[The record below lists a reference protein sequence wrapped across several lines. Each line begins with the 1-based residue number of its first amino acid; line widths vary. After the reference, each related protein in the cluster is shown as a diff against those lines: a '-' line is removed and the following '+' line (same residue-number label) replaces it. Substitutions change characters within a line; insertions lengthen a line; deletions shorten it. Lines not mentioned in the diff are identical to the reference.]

1 MALTATANPRVR
13 VDVLKQLNMSTCK
26 WFLCSFNRP
35 NLKYIVEN
43 KGKNTFANMVNLIHT
58 KYARASGIV
67 YCLSRKDCDSVA
79 SKLQSEKIKA
89 IAYHAG
95 LNDKVRESVQKDWI
109 VDKYKVV
116 VATVA
121 FGMGIDKP
129 DVRYVFHYSMPKSIE
144 GYYQESGRA
153 GRDGLL
159 STCVLF
165 YSYADKMRYQKMFD
179 GEPYESKQ
187 VSINNLNLIT
197 NFCENMTDCRRT
209 QQLDYFGEHFT
220 REQCQ
225 MNPLSACDN
234 CSRVGQYIDTD
245 ASETCRQICSAV
257 KDFCGGTNRF
267 TVLYFVD
274 ILKGAEIKKIVDN
287 RHNQTV
293 YHGYLK
299 AWDRTDIQR
308 IIHKLII
315 ENYLREDLIF
325 VRDIPQAY
333 LKLGPKVEQLMTKR
347 IKISF
352 SMMEKKKAAPKA
364 TKKVDAAEEN
374 PLESNSLIKDL
385 KERCYVDLIDVLR
398 NLAAERNC
406 TMSSI
411 LNIVA
416 LRSMSEIMPET
427 AEEML
432 QVQYVT
438 KANFE
443 KFGQKFLE
451 ICQTYSAQKNCYLM
465 DLQEQRESQK
475 SSNVEESDY
484 SEEEPAPSGYEPQD
498 NGTDWGQL
506 AREHSQ
512 TSGHG
517 GKRRY
522 PSAGR
527 GRGSG
532 RKFKRRKTS
541 PKKAAGTSAKKAA
554 PRRFNLLPMPGTSR

>member
-1 MALTATANPRVR
+1 
-13 VDVLKQLNMSTCK
+13 
-26 WFLCSFNRP
+26 
-35 NLKYIVEN
+35 
-43 KGKNTFANMVNLIHT
+43 
-58 KYARASGIV
+58 
-67 YCLSRKDCDSVA
+67 
-79 SKLQSEKIKA
+79 
-89 IAYHAG
+89 
-95 LNDKVRESVQKDWI
+95 
-109 VDKYKVV
+109 
-116 VATVA
+116 
-121 FGMGIDKP
+121 
-129 DVRYVFHYSMPKSIE
+129 
-144 GYYQESGRA
+144 
-153 GRDGLL
+153 
-159 STCVLF
+159 
-165 YSYADKMRYQKMFD
+165 
-179 GEPYESKQ
+179 
-187 VSINNLNLIT
+187 
-197 NFCENMTDCRRT
+197 
-209 QQLDYFGEHFT
+209 
-220 REQCQ
+220 
-225 MNPLSACDN
+225 
-234 CSRVGQYIDTD
+234 
-245 ASETCRQICSAV
+245 
-257 KDFCGGTNRF
+257 
-267 TVLYFVD
+267 
-274 ILKGAEIKKIVDN
+274 
-287 RHNQTV
+287 
-293 YHGYLK
+293 
-299 AWDRTDIQR
+299 
-308 IIHKLII
+308 
-315 ENYLREDLIF
+315 
-325 VRDIPQAY
+325 
-333 LKLGPKVEQLMTKR
+333 
-347 IKISF
+347 
-352 SMMEKKKAAPKA
+352 
-364 TKKVDAAEEN
+364 
-374 PLESNSLIKDL
+374 
-385 KERCYVDLIDVLR
+385 
-398 NLAAERNC
+398 
-406 TMSSI
+406 MSSI